1 MLVFTFV
8 VIVVSIIAVTYVFFV
23 MPRAT
28 DGADMDLL
36 CTDYACGGAF
46 SKVTSKNSLRA
57 FELAKEHGYGI
68 ETYVSLS
75 PEGNVV
81 IANTRIPLSS
91 LLSLL
96 DGNVPLLIEIKS
108 DRSSIRLCKQLCLIL
123 DGYGGAFAIES
134 TDPKIL
140 SFFKKIRPR
149 YARGQI
155 VSKHPE
161 KIVSLPDNALF
172 RFLRRHLFTNI
183 ISRPDFIITDGAL
196 MREPAFLF
204 ATRIFYKRGFVRGVK
219 NAKQYSICK
228 KRSLYTVFE
237 NIRPQ

>member
-1 MLVFTFV
+1 MLVFTFI
-8 VIVVSIIAVTYVFFV
+8 VIVVSIIAVSYVFFV

-36 CTDYACGGAF
+36 STDYACGGAF
-46 SKVTSKNSLRA
+46 SKCVPKNSLRA
-57 FELAKEHGYGI
+57 FELAKERGYGI
-68 ETYVSLS
+68 ELCVTLFDGKVCVTDSH
-75 PEGNVV
+75 V
-81 IANTRIPLSS
+81 PLQSV
-91 LLSLL
+91 LSLL
-96 DGNVPLLIEIKS
+96 DGNVPLMIEIKS
-108 DRSSIRLCKQLCLIL
+108 EPTAIKLSKQLCLIL

-134 TDPKIL
+134 ADPKIL

-155 VSKHPE
+155 VSKSPE
-161 KIVSLPDNALF
+161 KIVSMPDNVIV
-172 RFLRRHLFTNI
+172 RFLRRHLFINV
-183 ISRPDFIITDGAL
+183 ISRPDFIVTDGAL

-204 ATRIFYKRGFVRGVK
+204 ATRVFYKRGFVRGVK
-219 NAKQYSICK
+219 SARQYSICK

>member
-1 MLVFTFV
+1 M
-8 VIVVSIIAVTYVFFV
+8 
-23 MPRAT
+23 
-28 DGADMDLL
+28 
-36 CTDYACGGAF
+36 
-46 SKVTSKNSLRA
+46 RA
-57 FELAKEHGYGI
+57 FEIAKERGYGI

-75 PEGNVV
+75 AEGKVV
-81 IANTRIPLSS
+81 IADTQAPLSA

-134 TDPKIL
+134 ADPKIL

-155 VSKHPE
+155 TSKHPE
-161 KIVSLPDNALF
+161 RIVSLPDNAFL
-172 RFLRRHLFTNI
+172 RFLRRHLFLNV
-183 ISRPDFIITDGAL
+183 ISRPDFLVIDGSL
-196 MREPAFLF
+196 MREPAFLL
-204 ATRIFYKRGFVRGVK
+204 ATRVFFKRGFVRGIK
-219 NAKQYSICK
+219 NAKQYSICRN
-228 KRSLYTVFE
+228 RSMYTIFE